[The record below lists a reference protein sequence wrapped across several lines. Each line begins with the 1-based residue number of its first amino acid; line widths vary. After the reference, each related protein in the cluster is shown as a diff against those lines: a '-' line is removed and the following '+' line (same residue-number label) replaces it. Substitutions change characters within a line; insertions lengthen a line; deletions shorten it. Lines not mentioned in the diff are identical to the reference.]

1 MVRVGSI
8 LVSFVPTGRHQSI
21 VAAMSTDYR
30 YLGIA
35 ILAETVATTA
45 LKSAESFTRPG
56 PSLVT
61 VAGS

>member
-1 MVRVGSI
+1 
-8 LVSFVPTGRHQSI
+8 
-21 VAAMSTDYR
+21 MSTDYR